1 MSERLLPSN
10 IIEGM
15 LDLAAKNQI
24 PIEALLHEVGIDPE
38 LIGDENSHLSEAQ
51 VSAVIR
57 CLFQKMA
64 DPAFGLH
71 LGSSVYK
78 SIQSIA
84 GPLFSSSESL
94 RQAFEKLVLYQ
105 DLIIP
110 FVELEIVE
118 AAQYVD
124 ICLEIYEGDFEEVL
138 KSKENLGLYAVANEI
153 IASGVWCTAEQF
165 LSSDFAL
172 QKAGFRQPPPTYAD
186 EYKKVFKCEID
197 FNQANNYLRIERSLF
212 DRKLYGSLPAI
223 HKKAEQAV
231 EQKLKKLKKSESILN
246 IVRDFVKE
254 HVSDEDLNL
263 DNAAKQLHM
272 TGRTL
277 QRALRMEN
285 TSFIEIR
292 DSVRSELARYYL
304 EFTEISIEEISEK
317 VGFSDA
323 SGFYT
328 AFKRW
333 HGVSPGSLRKSQ

>member
-1 MSERLLPSN
+1 MSGRLLPSN
-10 IIEGM
+10 IIAGM

-24 PIEALLHEVGIDPE
+24 PIEALLNEVGIDPE
-38 LIGDENSHLSEAQ
+38 LIGDKNSHLSEEQ
-51 VSAVIR
+51 VSAVVLR
-57 CLFQKMA
+57 LFQKMD
-64 DPAFGLH
+64 DPAFGLR
-71 LGSSVYK
+71 LGESVHR

-84 GPLFSSSESL
+84 GPLFSSSENL

-110 FVELEIVE
+110 LVELEIFE
-118 AAQYVD
+118 ADDYVD
-124 ICLEIYEGDFEEVL
+124 IRLEVYEGDFEEVL
-138 KSKENLGLYAVANEI
+138 KSQQDLGLYAVANEI

-172 QKAGFRQPPPTYAD
+172 LKAGFRQPAPSYLE
-186 EYKKVFKCEID
+186 EYEKVFKCSVA
-197 FNQANNYLRIERSLF
+197 FNQAHNFIRLDKSLF
-212 DRKLYGSLPAI
+212 DKKLYGSLPAI
-223 HKKAEQAV
+223 HKKAELEI
-231 EQKLKKLKKSESILN
+231 EQQLKKLKKSESILN
-246 IVRDFVKE
+246 IVREFTKE
-254 HVSDEDLNL
+254 HVSDENLSL

-292 DSVRSELARYYL
+292 DSVRSELSRYYL
-304 EFTEISIEEISEK
+304 EFTDLSIEEISER

-333 HGVSPGSLRKSQ
+333 HGVSPGSLRKLD